1 MRNFAF
7 DKDRP
12 ETSAA
17 DFAGMQPDLEPP
29 AEILGLDETAR
40 ETLRDDARSAFR
52 ESDIEDEESGNNT
65 AKIAGAVLVGLL
77 LIGGSIYAYESTV
90 ADHAPKTVAMLPP
103 APQHNATADQAVTP
117 PVTTPETGNTS
128 SATTAPPAV
137 STPKPARGR
146 ASAAP
151 VPAEEPTPSAPAM
164 APATSASADPAINQ
178 PMTLT
183 PQTAPLPQQSAMQQ
197 PITAPDVSGQ
207 SAQPTPEVANNA
219 SGAATVQPDLTPPA
233 PSGTSP
239 AFPPATPA
247 Q

>member
-17 DFAGMQPDLEPP
+17 DFAGVQPDLEPP

-40 ETLRDDARSAFR
+40 ETLRDDAQSAFR
-52 ESDIEDEESGNNT
+52 ESDMDDEDSSNNT
-65 AKIAGAVLVGLL
+65 AKIAGAVFVGLL
-77 LIGGSIYAYESTV
+77 LVGGSIYAYES
-90 ADHAPKTVAMLPP
+90 AIANHAPQTVAMLP
-103 APQHNATADQAVTP
+103 QRHNAVAVQTVAP
-117 PVTTPETGNTS
+117 PVTTAETGNTS
-128 SATTAPPAV
+128 SATTAPPPAV

-178 PMTLT
+178 PMTLS

-219 SGAATVQPDLTPPA
+219 SGAATVQPDLIPPA
-233 PSGTSP
+233 PSQTG
-239 AFPPATPA
+239 AAVPPATPA